1 MLGGAAFFGYKLTAD
16 RHADIRRQ
24 LDERDA
30 VYAESPITQATT
42 GGAVEAIAPRPNS

>member
-1 MLGGAAFFGYKLTAD
+1 MLGGACFIGYTLTAE

-30 VYAESPITQATT
+30 LYNEAPVIESITSEP
-42 GGAVEAIAPRPNS
+42 GEVLPSRS